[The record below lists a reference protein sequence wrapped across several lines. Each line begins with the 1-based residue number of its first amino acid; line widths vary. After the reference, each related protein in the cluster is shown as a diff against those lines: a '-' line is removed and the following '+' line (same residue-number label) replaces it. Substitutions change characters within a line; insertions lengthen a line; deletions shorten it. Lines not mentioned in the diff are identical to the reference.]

1 MCSVYIYVIVLQ
13 WNDTTHYISAA
24 AYPSWSWN
32 SCETYEDKFYYG
44 FWLVGGFMPRCLNRE
59 VQWKRE
65 HRPVFCKKKAYVKK
79 TVFEDFKYAARP
91 HSPKTLAYFQTYFQM
106 ECLTEYLLNNLATG
120 RTESTS
126 GVSYVT
132 TFKCW
137 GFKGKAP
144 QIQSTLPPHVVKNLP
159 IVDSS

>member
-32 SCETYEDKFYYG
+32 SCEIYEDKFYYG

-65 HRPVFCKKKAYVKK
+65 HRPIFCKKACVKK
-79 TVFEDFKYAARP
+79 TFFWIHNPIDRTVQKHLRTFKRTFKWNA
-91 HSPKTLAYFQTYFQM
+91 
-106 ECLTEYLLNNLATG
+106 LLNICWITLQRGAQS
-120 RTESTS
+120 RQS
-126 GVSYVT
+126 GFLMSQRLNVEALRVRPLKYS
-132 TFKCW
+132 
-137 GFKGKAP
+137 
-144 QIQSTLPPHVVKNLP
+144 QRSLPM
-159 IVDSS
+159 